1 MSAIDIHSMNDLV
14 AGRRKIM
21 LTHDE
26 DDDKNDMSK
35 ESFFPFL
42 LRATGSRRPFDDLH
56 QSCKNGLYFLTELS
70 FLLATVDRINIIAYQ
85 SKMRNIQRGN

>member
-1 MSAIDIHSMNDLV
+1 MSAIYIHSMNDLV
-14 AGRRKIM
+14 AGRRKII

>member
-14 AGRRKIM
+14 AGRRKII